1 MGVGGGGAAPDAR
14 RREQHQPRHE
24 DGDAGAVERHV
35 VRPGRVRQPA
45 YNTTTTGLQHERDDN
60 RRAYNTTTT
69 GLQHERDDNQP
80 TTRRQPACNTITTT
94 TSLQHDDNRLAT
106 LSRRQPA
113 YNTTTTDLP
122 HKHDDNQTDTV
133 KVAGSPHSTAER
145 GENFKS

>member
-1 MGVGGGGAAPDAR
+1 MLAGADGGWTLRSRTVSSSWDAAAAAVVGVGGGGAAPDAR

-69 GLQHERDDNQP
+69 GLQHD
-80 TTRRQPACNTITTT
+80 
-94 TSLQHDDNRLAT
+94 
-106 LSRRQPA
+106 
-113 YNTTTTDLP
+113 TTDLP
-122 HKHDDNQTDTV
+122 HTHDDNQTDAV

-145 GENFKS
+145 GENVKS

>member
-1 MGVGGGGAAPDAR
+1 VGVGGGGAAPDAR

-45 YNTTTTGLQHERDDN
+45 YNTTTTGLQHDHDDN

-69 GLQHERDDNQP
+69 GL
-80 TTRRQPACNTITTT
+80 
-94 TSLQHDDNRLAT
+94 
-106 LSRRQPA
+106 
-113 YNTTTTDLP
+113 P
-122 HKHDDNQTDTV
+122 HKHDDNQTDAV

>member
-1 MGVGGGGAAPDAR
+1 MCPLVKTALASRTVSSSWDAAAAAVGGGGAAPDAR

-60 RRAYNTTTT
+60 RRAYNTTTA
-69 GLQHERDDNQP
+69 GLQHY
-80 TTRRQPACNTITTT
+80 
-94 TSLQHDDNRLAT
+94 HDDKV
-106 LSRRQPA
+106 PA
-113 YNTTTTDLP
+113 YNTTTTGLP

-145 GENFKS
+145 GENVKS